1 MFADRVKIFIKSGK
15 GGDGH
20 VSFRREKYVPNGGP
34 DGGDGGNGGSV
45 IFVVDEGL
53 NTLVDFYQKRKYF
66 AEAGENG
73 KARNCHGKN
82 GEDIIVKVPEGT
94 VIKEAESGKVITD
107 MSGDNRQYTILTGG
121 KGGNGNQHYAT
132 STMQAPKYAQPGQ
145 PAKELEVMLEL
156 KVIADVGLVGFPN
169 VGKSTLIN
177 KLVGKKVL
185 DTGNKPGVTRDLKTL
200 KINDRIDLIDSP
212 GMLWPKISDSKVAFN
227 LASMTNIKEEVLPI
241 NEVSMYI
248 LDMLSKYYPNKLK
261 EEFGIDDF
269 SYGCV
274 DEVFLNICK
283 FKNIPVKG
291 DIDYDRVSTLI
302 MNQIK
307 NEKLKGI
314 TFDRFK

>member
-1 MFADRVKIFIKSGK
+1 MSNVENEKSFSSSRINWYPGHMAKTKRQIK
-15 GGDGH
+15 
-20 VSFRREKYVPNGGP
+20 EIMP
-34 DGGDGGNGGSV
+34 
-45 IFVVDEGL
+45 
-53 NTLVDFYQKRKYF
+53 LVDIVIELVDARIPMSSHLEDLNDYVKNKELIIVFNKYDLCDEVETEKWVNYYEKLGFNVLKINSKEGNSYKNIINLADKLMIKTNEKRKSK
-66 AEAGENG
+66 GLLPK
-73 KARNCHGKN
+73 KAKCL
-82 GEDIIVKVPEGT
+82 
-94 VIKEAESGKVITD
+94 VIGV
-107 MSGDNRQYTILTGG
+107 
-121 KGGNGNQHYAT
+121 
-132 STMQAPKYAQPGQ
+132 
-145 PAKELEVMLEL
+145 
-156 KVIADVGLVGFPN
+156 PN

-248 LDMLSKYYPNKLK
+248 LDMLSKYYPHKLK

-269 SYGCV
+269 SYECV

-283 FKNIPVKG
+283 FKNIPIKG

-307 NEKLKGI
+307 NEKLNGI